1 MAQVPDILRIYSM
14 AELQD
19 YGARIQA
26 NLRGMWEE
34 DFLSRLTD
42 DERAR
47 AGTVTLNAPLVGD
60 MRDPIEFYS
69 DPVQR
74 QVYLPIASVKFF
86 DDLALAFS
94 YYDSKG
100 CDLGVVSDYA
110 AVLRFRPEDITGSP
124 LDALGVPR
132 TATADP
138 RVDGP
143 AQKILKSTVF
153 FVAAHEYAHVMYRH
167 MSYSS
172 TTAQQAQRQEADC
185 DAFSLDVLR
194 RIGVPPVGLAYF
206 FLIASRLEATPG
218 DFASLED
225 YEDFLRQRA
234 SHPVSSLRLL
244 DMAKR
249 VEENLRAFSRLQA
262 DPVSW
267 EGRLREIALQLREI
281 AQTLDDRSMRVF
293 LADRARTANV
303 EAFRHSCA

>member
-1 MAQVPDILRIYSM
+1 MTQAPDILRIYSTP
-14 AELQD
+14 ELQE
-19 YGARIQA
+19 YAARIHG

-60 MRDPIEFYS
+60 TRHPLEFYS
-69 DPVQR
+69 DPIQR
-74 QVYLPIASVKFF
+74 QVFLPIASVKFF

-94 YYDSKG
+94 YYDNKG
-100 CDLGVVSDYA
+100 CDVGVVSDYA

-138 RVDGP
+138 KVDEL

-167 MSYSS
+167 MSYSW
-172 TTAQQAQRQEADC
+172 TTAQQAQQQEADS

-194 RIGVPPVGLAYF
+194 RIGVPPAGLYYF
-206 FLIASRLEATPG
+206 FLIASRFEATPG
-218 DFASLED
+218 DFASPEE

-234 SHPVSSLRLL
+234 SHPVVSLRLL
-244 DMAKR
+244 
-249 VEENLRAFSRLQA
+249 
-262 DPVSW
+262 
-267 EGRLREIALQLREI
+267 EIAKCIAALRSRS
-281 AQTLDDRSMRVF
+281 AAAATRSDR
-293 LADRARTANV
+293 
-303 EAFRHSCA
+303 